1 MGIKDAITNYAASH
15 PVAERVIGTLI
26 DKFLVQ
32 GVGWISRSEWRGKPL
47 SDQEQARM
55 DTQQY
60 LPGQRNSG
68 RTRNPS
74 RYQPK

>member
-1 MGIKDAITNYAASH
+1 MRIIDAITNYVVRR
-15 PVAERVIGTLI
+15 PKLAEVIGKVT
-26 DKFLVQ
+26 DRTLVQ